1 MTKFSEISA
10 REIGKKF
17 GQSVDDFGKAQSDTL
32 EGVLQDWSNDGI
44 EIMRKVIQSKA
55 RTKGAST
62 LAQDMN
68 VQPAKKEGNGVTV
81 AVTTGQLYSDY
92 VDKGVQGLRG
102 NKAPSSPYKFKNL
115 GTSDAMVNSFKEYIA
130 RTGLKSFKSQSGKR
144 VNLILKNKAKQ
155 ADRITVAA
163 KQMAVATKIGGI
175 KPMNFIA
182 PAVNDQRKK
191 LLSDGIRAAIGSV
204 LRINIVQSAKQ

>member
-44 EIMRKVIQSKA
+44 EIMRKVIQAKA

-68 VQPAKKEGNGVTV
+68 VQPAKKEGNGVTM
-81 AVTTGQLYSDY
+81 AVTTGQLYADF
-92 VDKGVQGLRG
+92 VDKGVQGVMG
-102 NKAPSSPYKFKNL
+102 NKAPNSPYKFKNL

-130 RTGLKSFKSQSGKR
+130 RTGLTSFQSKGSKK
-144 VNLILKNKAKQ
+144 VQLILKNKTKQ
-155 ADRITVAA
+155 ADRITIAA

-191 LLSDGIRAAIGSV
+191 LLSDGIRAAIGAV
-204 LRINIVQSAKQ
+204 LRINIVQSAK